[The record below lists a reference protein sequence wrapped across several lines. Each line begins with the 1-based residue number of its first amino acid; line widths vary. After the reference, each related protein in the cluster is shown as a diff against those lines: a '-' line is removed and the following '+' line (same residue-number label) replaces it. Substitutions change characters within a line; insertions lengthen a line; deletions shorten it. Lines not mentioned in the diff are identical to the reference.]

1 VIAFERGSMAELITE
16 GVTGRLVTDVDGA
29 VDAVATNGDVDRAA
43 IRSVAVERFG
53 VDRMVDEYVEV
64 YRSLLR

>member
-1 VIAFERGSMAELITE
+1 
-16 GVTGRLVTDVDGA
+16 
-29 VDAVATNGDVDRAA
+29 VATIGDVDRAA